1 MRELVKGKLF
11 QGCLAEVKDAVAD
24 QRWKEHGISA
34 IISVLFEERPRCSTL
49 FSTLY
54 IPVRED
60 ISTPHAM
67 FDAACAFHKAFQPL
81 FIHCVAGANRSRV
94 FSAALLVGV
103 HGMSIDEALK
113 IADPPPGKVFDSF
126 KEWASGIQRKVS

>member
-11 QGCLAEVKDAVAD
+11 QGCLAEVKDAGAD
-24 QRWKEHGISA
+24 LRWKEHGISA
-34 IISVLFEERPRCSTL
+34 ITSVLYEERPRCSTQL
-49 FSTLY
+49 SMLY
-54 IPVRED
+54 LPVRED
-60 ISTPHAM
+60 IPTPHAL
-67 FDAACAFHKAFQPL
+67 FETACSFHRAFPVM

-103 HGMSIDEALK
+103 HGMTIDEALK

-126 KEWASGIQRKVS
+126 QAWAAKKA